1 MLFESSIWIVMGGD
15 ASDVGLCVSYARLKI
30 LTCEAKAGLTGSNA
44 VPRPWTKPRSPK
56 NEEKLLN

>member
-44 VPRPWTKPRSPK
+44 VPPPPGRSRAVRRMNK
-56 NEEKLLN
+56 SS